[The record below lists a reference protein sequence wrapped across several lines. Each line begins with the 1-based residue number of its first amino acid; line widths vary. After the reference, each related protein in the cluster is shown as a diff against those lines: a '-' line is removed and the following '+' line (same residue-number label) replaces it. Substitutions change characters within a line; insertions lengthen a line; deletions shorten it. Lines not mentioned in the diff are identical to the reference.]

1 MIDNYTH
8 NVQDI
13 TKYLCIFYYKCNVTD
28 EVTTTTLAASVYAN
42 VLYSINIRGYLVC
55 RRDVR
60 VKSNPGDPKLILTI
74 TI

>member
-1 MIDNYTH
+1 MINNYTH
-8 NVQDI
+8 NVRDL

-28 EVTTTTLAASVYAN
+28 EVTTTTLAACVYAN
-42 VLYSINIRGYLVC
+42 ILYSIDRQGYLVA
-55 RRDVR
+55 RREVR